1 MKKIILVIIAFFIFS
16 NTIFAVETSTPSAKQ
31 QDLMDRLTT
40 KVAELS
46 NQLRRTYFGKIK
58 SMGTSSI
65 SLGTP
70 EGDRTITTN
79 DVTTYF
85 RIRSGNRTEINF
97 SSLKTGDDI
106 VGTGTVDPQ
115 NNEMTARQIIAKI
128 QRYNLVGTITEINK
142 STITVQDFSGKIFL
156 IDFSDAIALKK
167 TDVTGKISVAK
178 FSDFQKDSLVFV
190 MGYFVDANASEY
202 SVLKALV
209 YLR

>member
-1 MKKIILVIIAFFIFS
+1 MKKIILIIIVFFVFS
-16 NTIFAVETSTPSAKQ
+16 SSIFAVETSTPSAKQ

-46 NQLRRTYFGKIK
+46 NQLRRTYWGKVK
-58 SMGTSSI
+58 STGTSSI
-65 SLGTP
+65 SLSTP

-97 SSLKTGDDI
+97 SGLKTGDDI

-128 QRYNLVGTITEINK
+128 QRYNLAGTITEINK
-142 STITVQDFSGKIFL
+142 SIIAVQDFSGKIFQ

-167 TDVTGKISVAK
+167 TDVAGKISVAK
-178 FSDFQKDSLVFV
+178 FSDFQKGSLVFV
-190 MGYFVDANASEY
+190 MGYFIDATTQEY

>member
-1 MKKIILVIIAFFIFS
+1 MKKIILVIIVFFMFS
-16 NTIFAVETSTPSAKQ
+16 SSIFAVETSSPSAKQ

-58 SMGTSSI
+58 SVGTSSVVI
-65 SLGTP
+65 TTS

-79 DVTTYF
+79 DVTTFY
-85 RIRSGNRTEINF
+85 RIRSSNRTEISF
-97 SSLKTGDDI
+97 SALKVGDDV

-128 QRYNLVGTITEINK
+128 QRYNLVGTVKEINK
-142 STITVQDFSGKIFL
+142 SMITLQDFTGKESK
-156 IDFSDAIALKK
+156 IDFSDALNLKK
-167 TDVTGKISVAK
+167 TDISGKISPAK
-178 FSDFQKDSLVFV
+178 FADFQKGSLIFV
-190 MGYFVDANASEY
+190 MGYFPDTNTEEF